1 MATVSDVASR
11 GPGHLPPSH
20 LPSDEREGMLARL
33 GLRFTNWAEH
43 WFPDAYVFVCLAV
56 AVVAVA
62 ALVNGATPVAI
73 AASFGD
79 GFWSLIVF
87 TMQMV
92 MVVVSGYVVAT
103 SPPAAK
109 LIDALAGVPRSGRG
123 AVPFVA
129 AVSMLSSLL
138 NWGMS
143 LVFSGLLVRALARR
157 TDLKMDYRAAGAA
170 AYLGLGATWALGLSS
185 SAAQLQANAASLPKP
200 LLAIT
205 GVIPFAETIFL
216 WQSMVIAAVLIVVSM
231 AIALWS
237 APSAKQTLT
246 AQAMDISVDA
256 PVVQVHK
263 PDRPGE
269 WLEYSPIITLIVVAL
284 GGGWLVREFTTKDPI
299 IAISNLN
306 TYNLLFLMLGALLH
320 WRPRN
325 FLNAV
330 AKAVPATTGVLIQ
343 FPLYGGIATMLTTA
357 KGAGG
362 LTVADQISH
371 AFVALTTH
379 STFPVAMGI
388 YSAVLG
394 FFIPVRRRQVDHRG
408 ALRDAGGERPEGAPR
423 LGGAGLQHGR
433 SAAEPHQPLLD
444 AAAARRAGLASA
456 RHRRL
461 HLPAAYRPPPDRAVP
476 AVAARGHADV
486 YAAGRAAIMGPRFP
500 FSLPACG
507 EREKWRHRC
516 DIAKPHDSGRTPRF
530 SRAKALNAT

>member
-1 MATVSDVASR
+1 MATVSEVASR
-11 GPGHLPPSH
+11 GPSHPPSH
-20 LPSDEREGMLARL
+20 PPADEREGVLAKL

-62 ALVNGATPVAI
+62 ALINGATPAAV

-205 GVIPFAETIFL
+205 GVIPFTQTIFL

-246 AQAMDISVDA
+246 AQAMDISVEA
-256 PVVQVHK
+256 PVSQVHK
-263 PDRPGE
+263 PERPGE
-269 WLEYSPIITLIVVAL
+269 WLEYSPLITLIVVAL
-284 GGGWLVREFTTKDPI
+284 GGGWLVREFATKDAI
-299 IAISNLN
+299 LAISNLN

-343 FPLYGGIATMLTTA
+343 FPLYGGIATIMTTA

-394 FFIPVRRRQVDHRG
+394 FFIPSGGGKWIIEAPYVMQAANDLKVHLGWAVQVYNTAE
-408 ALRDAGGERPEGAPR
+408 ALPNLINPFWM
-423 LGGAGLQHGR
+423 L
-433 SAAEPHQPLLD
+433 PLLGVLGLK
-444 AAAARRAGLASA
+444 ARDIVGFTCLQLIA
-456 RHRRL
+456 
-461 HLPAAYRPPPDRAVP
+461 HLPIVLFLLWLLAGTLTYVPPVVP
-476 AVAARGHADV
+476 G
-486 YAAGRAAIMGPRFP
+486 
-500 FSLPACG
+500 
-507 EREKWRHRC
+507 
-516 DIAKPHDSGRTPRF
+516 
-530 SRAKALNAT
+530 